1 MQDDRQAATVG
12 LRLCAANAVK
22 WMVSGESQEAE
33 SETRFP
39 PVGWRVLR
47 FRSGSTSYR
56 RVHITTVCLGITT
69 SCIMVQVPST
79 VCTSP
84 PRMSSL
90 NAVVNSLVRAA
101 AAIPNEI
108 SDEDLDRHVAKLLA
122 DEAKAKEKTWN
133 ELGLGA
139 YLGRSE

>member
-1 MQDDRQAATVG
+1 
-12 LRLCAANAVK
+12 
-22 WMVSGESQEAE
+22 
-33 SETRFP
+33 
-39 PVGWRVLR
+39 
-47 FRSGSTSYR
+47 
-56 RVHITTVCLGITT
+56 
-69 SCIMVQVPST
+69 
-79 VCTSP
+79 
-84 PRMSSL
+84 MSSL